1 VPDDIAN
8 STQEADNTK
17 WRGLSVTLPAM
28 MIGLAVLCASVV
40 GISNYIT
47 SRDSLHVAGLK
58 ELQVLATARADL
70 LRSRLA
76 NVLSDLESVAAS
88 QSAGIVVSEMSAI
101 ADQTTSDIPA
111 VKAFFGP
118 EGSTLA
124 ERASNDGSE
133 NKTMYAYRHSAMHGA
148 ILPIWRNGGYGDIYF
163 VNTDGFVLY
172 SVTKSGDFLEDLGAG
187 DLKESGL
194 AQVVAAMDPEQPEL
208 VLATQFAS
216 YAANNGEPAIFIARN
231 ATSESS
237 GMGLGVSTQKGVAVI
252 RLDASFFNA
261 ILQPREGLGDSG
273 QTFLANPEGLVLNDK
288 PLSEMQT
295 ALVDVVPGMAEAMA
309 ASEGGT
315 TRLTFEENGQSI
327 VAVAAPLEFL
337 GQKWSVVAQKSESE
351 LLAGADAVGQSAIIS
366 IMGSIVLA
374 AAVGMLLAR
383 RVSGPIQSLAH
394 VMRTLATGNNDVT
407 ITGDTRRDELGDMAR
422 AVQVF
427 RENGIRVAAM
437 TDEEKAASEK
447 RRVERTAMMQELQQ
461 AFGEVVDAAVAGD
474 FSKRVEAEFPDAE
487 LNALAGSVNDLVETV
502 DRGVGETGKVLS
514 ALAAMDLTMR
524 VEGDYRGAF
533 DKLKNDTNM
542 MADKLGEVI
551 GQLRDTSRG
560 LKTATSE
567 ILTGANDLSER
578 TTKQAATIE
587 ETSASIEQ
595 LATTVMENARKA
607 EDASGKSQ
615 AVSRTAEEGGE
626 VMTQANQ
633 AMERITSSS
642 EKISNII
649 GMIDD
654 IAFQTNLLALNA
666 SVEAAR
672 AGEAGKGFAVVA
684 VEVRRLAQSAAE
696 ASNEVKQLIE
706 QSATEVGDGSKLVAE
721 AAQKLTSM
729 LDAVRENSELM
740 ESIAKQSKEQASSI
754 DEVNAAVRQLDEMT
768 QHNAALV
775 EETNAAIEQTEA
787 QANELDRIV
796 EVFKVEAG
804 GNMPGS
810 ATTGVKALQEKVV
823 TAARTYLGGKSGG
836 GGAAAAATATAA
848 TADDDWAEF

>member
-1 VPDDIAN
+1 MKLNLKVAH
-8 STQEADNTK
+8 K
-17 WRGLSVTLPAM
+17 LPIV
-28 MIGLAVLCASVV
+28 IGAVALMAALGVAAGAYWISSEIVRAESLNRLAAVSRAKAQRLDSYLDLIEEDVVL
-40 GISNYIT
+40 
-47 SRDSLHVAGLK
+47 
-58 ELQVLATARADL
+58 TARAQTTLEALNTFKSAYHAINTTDDVTKVLQDAFITNNPNPTGQKHLLDSAENFSLRYNSMHVNHHPNFRSHLEVKGYYDIFLFDPDGNLIYTVFKELDFATNFAEGGGPWAESDLGKAFRAAMELQPGEVAFYDFAPYGPSHGAPASFISTPIANAKGKILGVLAFQMPVGAINEVLAETDDLGETGETVLLGSDGL
-70 LRSRLA
+70 LRSDSPHTETDD
-76 NVLSDLESVAAS
+76 VL
-88 QSAGIVVSEMSAI
+88 
-101 ADQTTSDIPA
+101 TTSI
-111 VKAFFGP
+111 
-118 EGSTLA
+118 E
-124 ERASNDGSE
+124 
-133 NKTMYAYRHSAMHGA
+133 
-148 ILPIWRNGGYGDIYF
+148 
-163 VNTDGFVLY
+163 TD
-172 SVTKSGDFLEDLGAG
+172 
-187 DLKESGL
+187 
-194 AQVVAAMDPEQPEL
+194 L
-208 VLATQFAS
+208 V
-216 YAANNGEPAIFIARN
+216 
-231 ATSESS
+231 
-237 GMGLGVSTQKGVAVI
+237 
-252 RLDASFFNA
+252 
-261 ILQPREGLGDSG
+261 
-273 QTFLANPEGLVLNDK
+273 
-288 PLSEMQT
+288 QT
-295 ALVDVVPGMAEAMA
+295 AVDGVERK
-309 ASEGGT
+309 SEIAGY
-315 TRLTFEENGQSI
+315 RDLTS
-327 VAVAAPLEFL
+327 VAVAEPVHFNGVEWAVIGLQGKDEILLPVTNLRNAMVMVGGVML
-337 GQKWSVVAQKSESE
+337 ALALVVAF
-351 LLAGADAVGQSAIIS
+351 VF
-366 IMGSIVLA
+366 
-374 AAVGMLLAR
+374 AR
-383 RVSGPIQSLAH
+383 
-394 VMRTLATGNNDVT
+394 T
-407 ITGDTRRDELGDMAR
+407 ITRPISKLTDTMRRLADGDYSAEVEGDTRRDELGDMAR

-796 EVFKVEAG
+796 EVFKVSVDEKAG
-804 GNMPGS
+804 AS
-810 ATTGVKALQEKVV
+810 VQ
-823 TAARTYLGGKSGG
+823 AA
-836 GGAAAAATATAA
+836 
-848 TADDDWAEF
+848 